1 MTQQVVTAS
10 RLRDGRAVYLTAGKT
25 WSEKIAG
32 SLVAATEDDSNA
44 MLADAQEAADARIVV
59 DPYLVDVTLDDALPT
74 PVTMREKMR
83 ATGPSVTYSATQSE
97 YRQVA

>member
-1 MTQQVVTAS
+1 MKQQVVTAS
-10 RLRDGRAVYLTAGKT
+10 RLRDGRAVYLTTGGT

-32 SLVAATEDDSNA
+32 SLVSTNEDDNAA
-44 MLADAQEAADARIVV
+44 MLATAQEAADAQFIV

-83 ATGPSVTYSATQSE
+83 ATGPSVTYVANQSE